1 MSSHPK
7 SIQATAKRN
16 QKNKFNT
23 ITVQDA
29 YLKPL
34 KELPGDIYIKSNR
47 VNEALVKLRKKN
59 EILEPVKQVEIVEV
73 ALGH

>member
-1 MSSHPK
+1 M
-7 SIQATAKRN
+7 
-16 QKNKFNT
+16 
-23 ITVQDA
+23 QDA